1 MQEIPIPFLFQNVCP
16 FELRNVAVVNDK
28 RIDVPIYRKFFIL
41 RVMPFIKIFCAS
53 NAYLAIHYVHLC
65 QVIGEH
71 EECELAYFFLYYK
84 MGKGILHGVVI
95 FKNCGR
101 KQNLKKNSGTS
112 CVNGW
117 VGLCMCVCVID
128 CLWIY
133 FL

>member
-1 MQEIPIPFLFQNVCP
+1 MCP
-16 FELRNVAVVNDK
+16 FTGS
-28 RIDVPIYRKFFIL
+28 FFFL

-71 EECELAYFFLYYK
+71 EECELAYFILYYK

-117 VGLCMCVCVID
+117 VGCVCVCVLLTACGYTFFKVD
-128 CLWIY
+128 
-133 FL
+133 FLTHQLVNKN